1 MQELTQTGEEREMA
15 TATKSEN
22 LATRRRASG
31 SATAKRSPRGAAQQ
45 LTLLE
50 LIESVTDCTDDDKEV
65 VATVIRML
73 GSGAVTLRG
82 NFRGEPA
89 SRFRD
94 S

>member
-1 MQELTQTGEEREMA
+1 MA

-22 LATRRRASG
+22 LATRERAG
-31 SATAKRSPRGAAQQ
+31 LSARGKRSPSGGTPQ

-50 LIESVTDCTDDDKEV
+50 LVESVADCTDDDEEV

-73 GSGAVTLRG
+73 GSGAVALRG

-89 SRFRD
+89 SRFR
-94 S
+94 

>member
-1 MQELTQTGEEREMA
+1 MA
-15 TATKSEN
+15 TATKPES
-22 LATRRRASG
+22 LQTRTRAG
-31 SATAKRSPRGAAQQ
+31 RSAKHELCDAEQ

-50 LIESVTDCTDDDKEV
+50 LIESVADQTDDDKEV

-73 GSGAVTLRG
+73 GSGAVALCG

-94 S
+94 G